1 MSGPGPRLVYLD
13 ANASEPLRPQAR
25 DAVLSALALS
35 GNPSSVHAA
44 GRAARAML
52 EQARERIAA
61 CLGADP
67 AGLVFTSGGTESNAL
82 AIAGLGAGR
91 RLLIGATEHD
101 AVRAAAPGATV
112 LPVRPDGTLDP
123 ATLDAALS
131 ESDRPALVCLMA
143 ANNETGVLHP
153 LASLAALC
161 RRHGARLHVDAVQ
174 AAGRVALTMQSSG
187 ADSMAVSG
195 HKLGGPKGAGAL
207 LLAGSVQGFAL
218 SPSIA
223 GGGQER
229 GRRGGTPSLPAIA
242 GFAAACDAACAD
254 LARQEVLAAWR
265 DRIERAAVEAGAI
278 RVGAGAP
285 RLDNGAVGA
294 ARPDNSEGVPRLAN
308 TACLALPGRRAE
320 TQLIALD
327 LAGFAVS
334 AGAACSSGKV
344 ARSHVLEAMG
354 LGTLAGEAIRVSLPW
369 NAVET
374 DIASFIDA
382 YRRMQAGMARLPA

>member
-265 DRIERAAVEAGAI
+265 DRIEQAAVEAGAI
-278 RVGAGAP
+278 LVGES
-285 RLDNGAVGA
+285 VT
-294 ARPDNSEGVPRLAN
+294 RLAN

-369 NAVET
+369 DAVET